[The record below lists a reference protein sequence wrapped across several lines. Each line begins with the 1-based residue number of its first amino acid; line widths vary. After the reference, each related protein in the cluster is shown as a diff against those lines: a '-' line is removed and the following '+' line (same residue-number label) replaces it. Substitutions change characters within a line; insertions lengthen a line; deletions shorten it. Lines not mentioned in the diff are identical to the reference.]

1 MDIQLLHQPDNAI
14 AHVTMGAGEEIVA
27 QAGAMV
33 AMSASINASTTL
45 RKGKGGGIM
54 GGLKRM
60 LAGESLFLSVFRSYV
75 PSEIWFAPKLM
86 GDLLLYDMKGDEFV
100 VQASSYLASGP
111 NVDIDLGWQGFKSF
125 FSGESIFWLSVSGQG
140 PLLVT
145 SFGAIYEI
153 DVDGEY
159 VVDTG
164 HIVAFEKTLSFKVGK
179 ANPSW
184 IGAFLGGEGLVCRF
198 SGKGKLYCQ
207 THNPGSF
214 GFKIGS
220 RLPPRG

>member
-1 MDIQLLHQPDNAI
+1 MDIQLLYQPDNAI
-14 AHVTMGAGEEIVA
+14 AHVTLDAGEEIVA

-33 AMSASINASTTL
+33 AMSGNINASTTL

-60 LAGESLFLSVFRSYV
+60 LAGESLFLSVFRA
-75 PSEIWFAPKLM
+75 PLPNSEIWFAPKLM
-86 GDLLLYDMKGDEFV
+86 GDLLLYQMQGKELV

-111 NVDIDLGWQGFKSF
+111 HVDIDIGWQGFKSF
-125 FSGESIFWLSVSGQG
+125 FSGESIFWLSISGQG

-159 VVDTG
+159 LVDTG
-164 HIVAFEKTLSFKVGK
+164 HIVAFEKTLEFKVGK

-184 IGAFLGGEGLVCRF
+184 MGAILGGEGLVCRF
-198 SGKGKLYCQ
+198 HGKGKLYCQ

-214 GFKIGS
+214 GSLVGS
-220 RLPPRG
+220 KLPPR